1 MRKSELTILS
11 ALSIFVLAAG
21 ACSNVNVEAQDETVP
36 PHEQTFREEMEGRSP
51 DYRGPTVIELPEPDY
66 PTGLAGRGLEGIMM
80 IRVFIGYQGQ
90 VYEAEVQ
97 QGLHPE
103 LDAAALE
110 EGMTHIR
117 TSISAM
123 KALLIDPETNRA
135 EEAGFPRTEETDR
148 CAYCNFR
155 RACWPD
161 WSSADS
167 PP

>member
-21 ACSNVNVEAQDETVP
+21 ACSNVNVEAKDETVP

-66 PTGLAGRGLEGIMM
+66 PTGLAGRGLDGIMM

-110 EGMTHIR
+110 AARGGTYAPA
-117 TSISAM
+117 S
-123 KALLIDPETNRA
+123 
-135 EEAGFPRTEETDR
+135 EAGVAAEGWLTVP
-148 CAYCNFR
+148 FR
-155 RACWPD
+155 Y
-161 WSSADS
+161 
-167 PP
+167 PPQQDGK